1 MSAGAFCALQR
12 FLYTND
18 LSKGED
24 CGEGLAVGEMAQVAD
39 RFQAV
44 ALYVHCVQMFTEGLK
59 VGNAIERL
67 VQVQDLKLDALQ
79 QLAWAFVLH
88 NYHAIQVLRLSTSVV
103 SSCCL

>member
-1 MSAGAFCALQR
+1 VLEEMSAGAFCALQR

-18 LSKGED
+18 LPKGED

-67 VQVQDLKLDALQ
+67 VQVQDLKSMLFSSWLG
-79 QLAWAFVLH
+79 
-88 NYHAIQVLRLSTSVV
+88 LSCSTTTMPSRF
-103 SSCCL
+103 CA